1 MLTCWYAMIS
11 LMERRQEDNSGN
23 HGSNDLAHRLRE
35 AVSRPL
41 EDWREVYEG
50 FSPVDLETGQR
61 RPRMPP
67 PGSDTRRA
75 AVLVPIIVEGEAA
88 RVVYTVRKDHLA
100 DHAGQIS
107 FPGGSIEARDS
118 SLLETALREAEEEI
132 DLSPELVEVVGELE
146 EMYIP
151 PSNFRVSPFVGLLP
165 PEAEMVLAPDE
176 VEEIFTVP
184 LKVLT
189 ANETFR
195 KVLWRRDG
203 RDYKVPV
210 FAIEGPVP
218 RNIWG
223 ATAAM
228 TAALLARLRWREYRR

>member
-1 MLTCWYAMIS
+1 MKEPHENKGTKRENDGLNS
-11 LMERRQEDNSGN
+11 LAD
-23 HGSNDLAHRLRE
+23 RLRE

-41 EDWREVYEG
+41 GEWRDVYES
-50 FSPVDLETGQR
+50 FSPVDLESGER
-61 RPRMPP
+61 RPRVPP
-67 PGSDTRRA
+67 PDADTRRA
-75 AVLVPIIVEGEAA
+75 AVLVPIIVEGEDA
-88 RVVYTVRKDHLA
+88 RVVYTVRKDNLA

-107 FPGGSIEARDS
+107 FPGGSMEARDT
-118 SLLETALREAEEEI
+118 SLLETALREAQEEI
-132 DLSPELVEVVGELE
+132 DLSPDLVEVVGELE

-165 PEAEMVLAPDE
+165 PEAEMVLSPDE

-184 LKVLT
+184 LKTLT

-195 KVLWRRDG
+195 KVLWRREG
-203 RDYKVPV
+203 RDYMVPV

-228 TAALLARLRWREYRR
+228 TAALLARLGWREYGR

>member
-1 MLTCWYAMIS
+1 MIS
-11 LMERRQEDNSGN
+11 LMEGRQEDNGGN
-23 HGSNDLAHRLRE
+23 HGLNDLAHRLRE
-35 AVSRPL
+35 AVSLPL

-75 AVLVPIIVEGEAA
+75 AVLVPIIVEGEDA

-107 FPGGSIEARDS
+107 FPGGSKEARDS

-151 PSNFRVSPFVGLLP
+151 PSNFRVSPFVGLLTP
-165 PEAEMVLAPDE
+165 GAEMVLAPEE
-176 VEEIFTVP
+176 VEEIFTVS
-184 LKVLT
+184 LATLT

-195 KVLWRRDG
+195 KMLWRREG
-203 RDYKVPV
+203 RDYEVPV
-210 FAIEGPVP
+210 FAIEG

-228 TAALLARLRWREYRR
+228 TAALLARLGWREYRR

>member
-1 MLTCWYAMIS
+1 MKKPHENNGEHNKSDGL
-11 LMERRQEDNSGN
+11 NG
-23 HGSNDLAHRLRE
+23 LADRLRE

-41 EDWREVYEG
+41 QDWRDVYEG
-50 FSPVDLETGQR
+50 FSPVDLETGER
-61 RPRMPP
+61 RPRIPP
-67 PGSDTRRA
+67 PDADSRRA
-75 AVLVPIIVEGEAA
+75 AVLVPILIEDGDA

-107 FPGGSIEARDS
+107 FPGGSIESGDG

-132 DLSPELVEVVGELE
+132 DLSPDLVEVIGELE

-176 VEEIFTVP
+176 VEEIFTVS
-184 LKVLT
+184 LDTLT
-189 ANETFR
+189 APETFR
-195 KVLWRRDG
+195 KMAWRYEG
-203 RDYKVPV
+203 RDYEVPV

-228 TAALLARLRWREYRR
+228 TGALLARLGWREYRR

>member
-1 MLTCWYAMIS
+1 MLTYAMIS
-11 LMERRQEDNSGN
+11 MMNKRQEDKGEN
-23 HGSNDLAHRLRE
+23 HGRYDLADRLRE

-41 EDWREVYEG
+41 DDWSEVYEG
-50 FSPVDLETGQR
+50 FSPVDLKSGER
-61 RPRMPP
+61 RPRVPP
-67 PGSDTRRA
+67 PGSDSRRA
-75 AVLVPIIVEGEAA
+75 AVLVPILIEDEDA
-88 RVVYTVRKDHLA
+88 RVVYTVRKDDLA

-107 FPGGSIEARDS
+107 FPGGSIESGDG
-118 SLLETALREAEEEI
+118 SLMETALREAEEEI

-176 VEEIFTVP
+176 VEEIFTVS
-184 LKVLT
+184 LATLA
-189 ANETFR
+189 ANETFQ

-203 RDYKVPV
+203 RDYEVPV
-210 FAIEGPVP
+210 FAIGGPVP

-223 ATAAM
+223 ATAAI
-228 TAALLARLRWREYRR
+228 TAVLLARLGWREYRR

>member
-1 MLTCWYAMIS
+1 MIS
-11 LMERRQEDNSGN
+11 MMNERQEYRGEDRGRQE
-23 HGSNDLAHRLRE
+23 LADRLRE
-35 AVSRPL
+35 ALSRPL
-41 EDWREVYEG
+41 DEWREVYEG
-50 FSPVDLETGQR
+50 FSPVDLESGER
-61 RPRMPP
+61 RPRVPP
-67 PGSDTRRA
+67 PGADTRRA
-75 AVLVPIIVEGEAA
+75 AVLVPIIVESEDA
-88 RVVYTVRKDHLA
+88 RIVYTVRKDDLA

-107 FPGGSIEARDS
+107 FPGGSIEARDT

-132 DLSPELVEVVGELE
+132 DLRPELIEVVGELE

-184 LKVLT
+184 LKTLT
-189 ANETFR
+189 AHETFR
-195 KVLWRRDG
+195 KVLWRREG

-210 FAIEGPVP
+210 FAIEGPVR

-223 ATAAM
+223 ATAAI
-228 TAALLARLRWREYRR
+228 TAALLARLGWREYRR

>member
-1 MLTCWYAMIS
+1 MIS
-11 LMERRQEDNSGN
+11 LMEGRQEDNGGN
-23 HGSNDLAHRLRE
+23 HIVNDLAHRLRE

-50 FSPVDLETGQR
+50 FSPVDLETGER
-61 RPRMPP
+61 RPRVPP

-75 AVLVPIIVEGEAA
+75 AVLVPIIVEGEDA

-107 FPGGSIEARDS
+107 FPGGSKEARDGT
-118 SLLETALREAEEEI
+118 LLETALREAEEEI
-132 DLSPELVEVVGELE
+132 DLSPKLVEIVGELE

-165 PEAEMVLAPDE
+165 PGAEMVLAPDE
-176 VEEIFTVP
+176 VEEIFTVS
-184 LKVLT
+184 LATLT

-195 KVLWRRDG
+195 KMLWRREG
-203 RDYKVPV
+203 RDYEVPV
-210 FAIEGPVP
+210 FAIEG

-223 ATAAM
+223 ATAAI
-228 TAALLARLRWREYRR
+228 TAVLLARLGWREYRR